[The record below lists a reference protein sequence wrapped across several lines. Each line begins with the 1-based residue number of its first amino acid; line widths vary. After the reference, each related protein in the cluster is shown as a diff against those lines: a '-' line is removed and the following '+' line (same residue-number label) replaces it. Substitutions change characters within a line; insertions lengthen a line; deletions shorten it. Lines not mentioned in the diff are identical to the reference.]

1 MSQIADTC
9 RATVFIVDDDAAVRT
24 AIAASLQE
32 HGLQVRSYGSAQEFL
47 ADYRDDQ
54 AGCLVLD
61 VSMPGI
67 SGIRLQ
73 QIMNRYGFYLPIIF
87 ITGHGDVPMAVA
99 ALKSGALDFLEKPYR
114 QDALLA
120 CIERAIAN
128 DHGERRCRAARA
140 AVIGRFDSLTQ
151 REREV
156 MAALVADA
164 ATASNKQIA
173 LALRISH
180 RTVAEHRAHVMQK
193 MQARSIVDLVEM
205 SNTIRQPPLRGG
217 SHPRPE

>member
-1 MSQIADTC
+1 MAEIS
-9 RATVFIVDDDAAVRT
+9 TVFVVDDDVAVRA
-24 AIAASLQE
+24 AISASLEE
-32 HGLQVRSYGSAQEFL
+32 HGLQVCSYASADEFL
-47 ADYRDDQ
+47 AHYRCDQ

-73 QIMNRYGFYLPIIF
+73 QMLNKDAYHLPIIF
-87 ITGHGDVPMAVA
+87 ITGHGDVPMAVT
-99 ALKSGALDFLEKPYR
+99 ALKGGAVDFFEKPYR

-120 CIERAIAN
+120 CIRRAIAN
-128 DHGERRCRAARA
+128 DLLERQRHADWNELIARY
-140 AVIGRFDSLTQ
+140 RTLTQ

-156 MAALVADA
+156 MAALAADS

-173 LALRISH
+173 LTLHISH

-193 MQARSIVDLVEM
+193 MQARSVVDLVAM
-205 SNTIRQPPLRGG
+205 NNTIHGPRRAA
-217 SHPRPE
+217 SHKLSDF